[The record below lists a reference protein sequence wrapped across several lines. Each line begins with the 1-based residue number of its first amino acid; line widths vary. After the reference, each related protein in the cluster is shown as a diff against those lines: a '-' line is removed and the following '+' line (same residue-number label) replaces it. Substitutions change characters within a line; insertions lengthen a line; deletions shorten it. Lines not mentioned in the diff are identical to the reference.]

1 MCKNNSICYKKLQC
15 AECSIMD
22 LKKTYPVSWVVMQ
35 NTIQECFKSMSID
48 EKRLLILASPIARTM
63 DATEKDAITIT
74 SEEFAKECGIK
85 TNSAYSQMEE
95 ASKSL
100 LRRYFSYGDNKKKTY
115 CNWVIRAIY
124 ENGAIS
130 ICFPDEVLLML
141 KEFDKLNPYTKYKK
155 DIVLS
160 LKKDYSFDLYH
171 LAKKHQAMGQ
181 FEMSLEHIKN
191 ELGLPPSYD
200 KLCNLKDRVIKP
212 SLDEITKNTDIDLTY
227 ENVKKGRSVIGF
239 KFTVK
244 EKPKPK
250 LIALERDQKTID
262 MFCKLTDA
270 QINKYSSILSRVNE
284 MSDLS
289 TFPTYDAFAL
299 WIANILRDPE
309 SVRDETAKRIFKAL
323 HTYTNFKS

>member
-1 MCKNNSICYKKLQC
+1 MCKNNSACYKKLQF
-15 AECSIMD
+15 AECSVMK

-48 EKRLLILASPIARTM
+48 EKRLLIIASPIARTI

-100 LRRYFSYGDNKKKTY
+100 LRRYFSYGNAKKKIY

-130 ICFPDEVLLML
+130 ICFPEEVLLML

-191 ELGLPPSYD
+191 ELGLPKSYD
-200 KLCNLKDRVIKP
+200 KLCNLKDRVLKP
-212 SLDEITKNTDIDLTY
+212 SLDEITTNTDIDLSY
-227 ENVKKGRSVIGF
+227 ENIKKGRSVVGF

-250 LIALERDQKTID
+250 QIAPVRDQKTID
-262 MFCKLTDA
+262 MFCNLSDA
-270 QINKYSSILSRVNE
+270 QINKYSSILSKLSE
-284 MSDLS
+284 LSDLS
-289 TFPTYDAFAL
+289 NFPDYPTFAL
-299 WIANILRDPE
+299 WIGGILRDPK
-309 SVRDETAKRIFKAL
+309 SVREETAKRIFKVL
-323 HTYTNFKS
+323 HQKTDFRP